1 MRKLIIV
8 GLGIAILGGAFLLSK
23 YFKDNKKVSKQRVD
37 KIEKTV
43 FVENVINSTI
53 PIVITA
59 NGNLKAKNK
68 VELYS
73 EVQGVLIPTGKDFK
87 AGVIYKKGQSLLNI
101 NSNEHYASLQSQR
114 SSLQNLVASIMPDL
128 RLDYPDSFE
137 KWNTYLKNFNIN
149 KSVSKLPKAT
159 SDKEKYFITGK
170 NIYTTYYNI
179 KNLEARLAK
188 YNLRAPFDGVLTETL
203 VTNGTLV
210 RSGQKMGEFI
220 DTSIFELQ
228 VSVNASYANI
238 LNVGKEVS
246 LQNLEKTSLWAGKVS
261 RINGR
266 IDQSTQTVQVF
277 IEVKGKDLR
286 EGMYLEANVP
296 AKEEVNAIEI
306 PRKLLIE
313 NKSVYIVKGN
323 VLELVEIT
331 PIYFNEKTVVVKG
344 LVNGTQMVSKPIAG
358 GYSGMLIKVF
368 TETNTTKSE

>member
-8 GLGIAILGGAFLLSK
+8 SLGIAMLGGAFLLSK
-23 YFKDNKKVSKQRVD
+23 YFKDNKKVPKQKVE

-43 FVENVINSTI
+43 FVEKVINGVV

-59 NGNLKAKNK
+59 NGNLNAKNK

-87 AGVIYKKGQSLLNI
+87 AGVIYKRGQSLLNI
-101 NSNEHYASLQSQR
+101 NSGEHYTTLQSQR

-128 RLDYPDSFE
+128 RLDYPGSFE
-137 KWNTYLKNFNIN
+137 KWNTYLKKFNIN
-149 KSVSKLPKAT
+149 KSVSKLPEAT

-170 NIYTTYYNI
+170 NIYTTYYAI
-179 KNLEARLAK
+179 KNLEVRLAK
-188 YNLRAPFDGVLTETL
+188 YDIRAPFDGVLTETL

-220 DTSIFELQ
+220 DTSIFELE
-228 VSVNASYANI
+228 VSVNASFANI
-238 LNVGKEVS
+238 LNVGKVVP
-246 LQNLEKTSLWAGKVS
+246 LQNLEKTRSWSGKVS

-277 IEVKGKDLR
+277 IEVSGKDLR

-296 AKEEVNAIEI
+296 AKEEMNAIEI
-306 PRKLLIE
+306 SRKLLVE

-323 VLELVEIT
+323 ILDLVDIT

-344 LVNGTQMVSKPIAG
+344 LENGTQLVSKPIAG

>member
-1 MRKLIIV
+1 M
-8 GLGIAILGGAFLLSK
+8 LGGAFLLSK
-23 YFKDNKKVSKQRVD
+23 YFKDNKKVPKQKVE

-43 FVENVINSTI
+43 FVEKVINGVV

-59 NGNLKAKNK
+59 NGNLNAKNK

-87 AGVIYKKGQSLLNI
+87 AGVIYKRGQSLLNI
-101 NSNEHYASLQSQR
+101 NSGEHYTTLQSQR

-128 RLDYPDSFE
+128 RLDYPGSFE
-137 KWNTYLKNFNIN
+137 KWNTYLKKFNIN
-149 KSVSKLPKAT
+149 KSVSKLPEAT

-170 NIYTTYYNI
+170 NIYTTYYAI
-179 KNLEARLAK
+179 KNLEVRLAK
-188 YNLRAPFDGVLTETL
+188 YDIRAPFDGVLTETL

-220 DTSIFELQ
+220 DTSIFELE
-228 VSVNASYANI
+228 VSVNASFANI
-238 LNVGKEVS
+238 LNVGKVVP
-246 LQNLEKTSLWAGKVS
+246 LQNLEKTRSWSGKVS

-277 IEVKGKDLR
+277 IEVSGKDLR

-296 AKEEVNAIEI
+296 AKEEMNAIEI
-306 PRKLLIE
+306 SRKLLVE

-323 VLELVEIT
+323 ILDLVDIT

-344 LVNGTQMVSKPIAG
+344 LENGTQLVSKPIAG